1 MKTFILYLP
10 KILKIFVSLCKECWV
25 SFHLYLSFD
34 PHMNWFLFLFWILF
48 FISITWNFF
57 IILKF
62 LLVLFC
68 FPIYK
73 NLRFDMIL
81 NIDLP
86 PPSFKCFPN
95 IFSTSVHLSPSQVK
109 QKTIELVFAAI
120 PPSTQ
125 SKVVPNTSGKIW
137 FARLIFLL
145 SWQCVWIY
153 PL

>member
-1 MKTFILYLP
+1 MKTLLYLP

-34 PHMNWFLFLFWILF
+34 PHMNWFLFLFWFLF

-73 NLRFDMIL
+73 KLRFDMIF
-81 NIDLP
+81 NTDLP
-86 PPSFKCFPN
+86 QKN
-95 IFSTSVHLSPSQVK
+95 IAFSNYLSGTRQSQ
-109 QKTIELVFAAI
+109 
-120 PPSTQ
+120 
-125 SKVVPNTSGKIW
+125 N
-137 FARLIFLL
+137 
-145 SWQCVWIY
+145 
-153 PL
+153 